1 MIRERRK
8 IQIFFVRTKAL
19 KNIRLS
25 DSQHTF
31 NDEET

>member
-19 KNIRLS
+19 KICLS
-25 DSQHTF
+25 DPQHTF
-31 NDEET
+31 DNEKT